1 VLTDVSQMDQRCD
14 AVTMVMREG
23 FSVTAI
29 TARLKLRV
37 HHDDV
42 ITQLANENEGHNS
55 AGKRFLVTLPD

>member
-1 VLTDVSQMDQRCD
+1 
-14 AVTMVMREG
+14 MVMREG

>member
-1 VLTDVSQMDQRCD
+1 
-14 AVTMVMREG
+14 MVMREG

-29 TARLKLRV
+29 HGTIETESS
-37 HHDDV
+37 HDDV

>member
-1 VLTDVSQMDQRCD
+1 MDQRCD

-42 ITQLANENEGHNS
+42 ITQLAT
-55 AGKRFLVTLPD
+55 KMKVTIRPANDSW